1 MRTSTILCIAVL
13 AAANLAA
20 ADETAGDPDKVA
32 IEALEKTYNDGFNTR
47 NVDKIMSCYARGTN
61 LFVYDVVPPRAY
73 PSWEAFKKDWQE
85 LFAAFPG
92 PTKNVISDQTIH
104 VVGTIGYGHNIQTGE
119 FTRKDGTKLNV
130 VVRTTDIYRKTNGKW
145 LIVEEHNS
153 MPVDLETLKAD
164 PLSKP

>member
-1 MRTSTILCIAVL
+1 MRTATILCVAVL
-13 AAANLAA
+13 ASANLAA
-20 ADETAGDPDKVA
+20 AGAAAGDPDKAA

-61 LFVYDVVPPRAY
+61 LFVYDVGPPRAY
-73 PSWEAFKKDWQE
+73 PSWEAYKKDWEE

-92 PTKNVISDQTIH
+92 PVKNVISDQTIT
-104 VVGTIGYGHNIQTGE
+104 VVGTVGYGHNIQTGE
-119 FTRKDGTKLNV
+119 ITRKDGTKLPV
-130 VVRTTDIYRKTNGKW
+130 VVRTTDIWRKTNGNW

-153 MPVDLETLKAD
+153 MPVDFGTMKAD

>member
-1 MRTSTILCIAVL
+1 MRTSALLCMAVL
-13 AAANLAA
+13 VSANLAA
-20 ADETAGDPDKVA
+20 ADETAVDRDKAA

-47 NVDKIMSCYARGTN
+47 NVDKIMSCYARGN

-85 LFAAFPG
+85 LFAAFPS

-104 VVGTIGYGHNIQTGE
+104 VVGTIAYGHNIQTGE

-130 VVRTTDIYRKTNGKW
+130 VVRTTDVYRKTNGKW

-153 MPVDLETLKAD
+153 MPVDIETMKAD